1 MQHRHDPTIKIK
13 SAALLAAEAAFA
25 PPRQTTG
32 QPVANSLPTITVLR
46 LKATTAPADCTES
59 GPRVLTGAHT
69 TAQLPALKVPRVF
82 LLKQAHVESG
92 LTQAEWPLR
101 QVLAEEAGS
110 GPGVGDGG
118 AASSHLRRA
127 KRSRQ
132 RPAPVTLVFSA
143 IAAAGNDDGQVRFGK
158 VAASQA
164 QAQSDPPALH
174 SAGLAAALAEIEPV
188 FAAINAASGFA
199 VEDPQVTAQW
209 ELLSRGLDDIA
220 VEIKAL
226 FAEVSAAESYLVNRK
241 LDAG

>member
-1 MQHRHDPTIKIK
+1 MQRRHDPTIKTK

-25 PPRQTTG
+25 APRQTTG
-32 QPVANSLPTITVLR
+32 ELVASGLPTITVLR
-46 LKATTAPADCTES
+46 VKATTAPADCTES
-59 GPRVLTGAHT
+59 GPRVLTGART

-92 LTQAEWPLR
+92 LTPAKWPVR
-101 QVLAEEAGS
+101 HVLAEEAGS
-110 GPGVGDGG
+110 GPGAGDGG

-127 KRSRQ
+127 KRSR
-132 RPAPVTLVFSA
+132 RSPPPVTLVFSA
-143 IAAAGNDDGQVRFGK
+143 IVAAGNDGQVRFGK
-158 VAASQA
+158 IAASQA
-164 QAQSDPPALH
+164 QPQEDPPVLAA
-174 SAGLAAALAEIEPV
+174 SLAAALAEIEPV
-188 FAAINAASGFA
+188 FAAVSAASGFA

-226 FAEVSAAESYLVNRK
+226 FAQVSAAESYLVNRK

>member
-1 MQHRHDPTIKIK
+1 MQHRHDPTIKTK
-13 SAALLAAEAAFA
+13 SAALLAAEAGFA

-32 QPVANSLPTITVLR
+32 QLVANSLPTITVLR

-92 LTQAEWPLR
+92 LTPAKWPLR

-110 GPGVGDGG
+110 GPGAGDGG

-127 KRSRQ
+127 KRSR
-132 RPAPVTLVFSA
+132 RSPPPVTLVFSA
-143 IAAAGNDDGQVRFGK
+143 IVAAGNDGQVRFGK
-158 VAASQA
+158 IAASQA
-164 QAQSDPPALH
+164 QPQEDPPVLAA
-174 SAGLAAALAEIEPV
+174 SLAAALAEIEPV
-188 FAAINAASGFA
+188 FAAISAASGFA

-209 ELLSRGLDDIA
+209 ERLSRALDEIA

>member
-110 GPGVGDGG
+110 SPRPGDGG
-118 AASSHLRRA
+118 AASSYFQLA
-127 KRSRQ
+127 KRSRK
-132 RPAPVTLVFSA
+132 RPPPVTLVFSA
-143 IAAAGNDDGQVRFGK
+143 IAAAGNDDGGERFSK
-158 VAASQA
+158 IALLQA

-188 FAAINAASGFA
+188 FAAIIAASGFA
-199 VEDPQVTAQW
+199 VEDPQVKAQW
-209 ELLSRGLDDIA
+209 ERLSQALDEIA

-226 FAEVSAAESYLVNRK
+226 STDASAVETFLRQPQA
-241 LDAG
+241 